1 MSSKELNRNTY
12 LSKNVG
18 NFAETIKIGDQKYV
32 KVEDLRYGT
41 NPHQPAA
48 FYKPVGQVNVVGD
61 MEILKNGKSG
71 LSRSVLGTH
80 LRLSNLSG

>member
-18 NFAETIKIGDQKYV
+18 DFADTIKIGDQEYV

-41 NPHQPAA
+41 NPHQPAV
-48 FYKPVGQVNVVGD
+48 FINRQEKVNVIGD
-61 MEILKNGKSG
+61 MENSQNRQKRAFADKS
-71 LSRSVLGTH
+71 
-80 LRLSNLSG
+80 